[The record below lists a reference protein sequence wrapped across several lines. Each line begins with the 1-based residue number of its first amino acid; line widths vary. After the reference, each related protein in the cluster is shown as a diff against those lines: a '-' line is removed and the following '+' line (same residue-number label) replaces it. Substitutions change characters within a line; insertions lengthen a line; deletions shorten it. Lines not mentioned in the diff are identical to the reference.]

1 MADHAEISEWED
13 YLHSSSLSSDPNP
26 FVLDAAATTDD
37 AGAIQ
42 PNYFSLSSAPRRP
55 PSEPMSDGSSDCP
68 SWVDPDSNPPCVET
82 PKFDVFRKNLVGSW
96 SDGSSTPPDS
106 EKGETFRASDQKF
119 QSEFDGIGESSQ
131 ESDGNIVSESDG
143 EQLVEMNRED
153 VELEKVGIRVGVGDG
168 DGDPEKKGTVWWKM
182 PMEVLKFY
190 ILRVRPIWSV
200 SIAAAIV
207 GVVML
212 GRRLYKMKHKT
223 RSVSLKV
230 SLDDKKASLFMSRA
244 ARLNEAFSVVK
255 RAPIVRPPLPAGG
268 VTPWPVLGFALS

>member
-1 MADHAEISEWED
+1 MADHSEISEWEEH
-13 YLHSSSLSSDPNP
+13 LHSSSISSDPNP

-42 PNYFSLSSAPRRP
+42 PNYFSLSSSPRRP
-55 PSEPMSDGSSDCP
+55 PSEPMSDESSDCP

-82 PKFDVFRKNLVGSW
+82 PKFDIFRKNTVGSW

-106 EKGETFRASDQKF
+106 EKGETFRASDHKF
-119 QSEFDGIGESSQ
+119 ESGFDGIGESSQ

-143 EQLVEMNRED
+143 EQLVEMSHGD
-153 VELEKVGIRVGVGDG
+153 VELEKVGARVGIGDG
-168 DGDPEKKGTVWWKM
+168 DGDVEKKGTVWWKM

-190 ILRVRPIWSV
+190 LLRVRPIWSV
-200 SIAAAIV
+200 SIAAAIL
-207 GVVML
+207 GAVML
-212 GRRLYKMKHKT
+212 GRRLYKMKQKT

-230 SLDDKKASLFMSRA
+230 SLDDKASLFMSRA

-255 RAPIVRPPLPAGG
+255 RVPIVRPSLPAGG